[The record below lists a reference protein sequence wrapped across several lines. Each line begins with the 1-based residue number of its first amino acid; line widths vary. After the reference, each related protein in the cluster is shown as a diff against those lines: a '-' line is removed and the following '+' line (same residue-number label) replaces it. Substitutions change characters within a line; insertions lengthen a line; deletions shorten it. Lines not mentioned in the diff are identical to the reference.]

1 MRSFIVGGPFTD
13 ADMQELI
20 DTFKRIE
27 RRQPRERFLLI
38 VDDPT
43 ADLGRAEAAV
53 RDVLNRTP

>member
-43 ADLGRAEAAV
+43 ADLGRREAAV